1 MIGTALRLVRDY
13 HRLDQRELAGKLGI
27 SPSYLSE
34 LEKGKK
40 KPSLELLEKYQAVF
54 DLPPSSLIYIFE
66 ALETGKGK
74 GIAKK
79 AIKILDWAN
88 E

>member
-40 KPSLELLEKYQAVF
+40 KPSLELLEKYRGGFRFATF
-54 DLPPSSLIYIFE
+54 ISYLHIRSP
-66 ALETGKGK
+66 
-74 GIAKK
+74 
-79 AIKILDWAN
+79 
-88 E
+88 